1 MCQILSSVLVGLGL
15 WAEDCPCHDKRMRA
29 PDKTSHKASEVER
42 RFKKFLN
49 KPGMSEGDAARM
61 WNQCPFRGKRAIELA
76 CGVLTHLLEHSCF
89 ICARF
94 LVSVLL
100 SRVITY

>member
-1 MCQILSSVLVGLGL
+1 
-15 WAEDCPCHDKRMRA
+15 MRA
-29 PDKTSHKASEVER
+29 PDKTRHKASEVER

-76 CGVLTHLLEHSCF
+76 CGVLTHLLEDSLFIRARLCF
-89 ICARF
+89 VVF
-94 LVSVLL
+94 
-100 SRVITY
+100 SRVITYSRTILPQG